1 MCVLINGIGCDV
13 QVRKLWGS
21 ASAVTATNG
30 QALVSNL
37 LQVMHTRQGSG
48 GDGTSDM
55 PQQEGG
61 EGGQR
66 EAEEGGEKEEEGQT
80 TGEGEGGKEEGERG
94 AADEPS
100 KSVQVTEVVAEV
112 EGLSEGSQAVSGEGQ
127 QAPQTV
133 DGEKGEEGGQ
143 QGLEPFEEK
152 AAVTV
157 DAVDV

>member
-1 MCVLINGIGCDV
+1 M

-48 GDGTSDM
+48 GDGASDM

-61 EGGQR
+61 EGG
-66 EAEEGGEKEEEGQT
+66 EKEQEGQT
-80 TGEGEGGKEEGERG
+80 TGEGEGEKDGGDRG

-100 KSVQVTEVVAEV
+100 KSVQVTEEAAEV
-112 EGLSEGSQAVSGEGQ
+112 EGLSEGSQARRGEEQ
-127 QAPQTV
+127 KALQTV
-133 DGEKGEEGGQ
+133 NGEAGGEEGGQ
-143 QGLEPFEEK
+143 QGLEPVEEK

-157 DAVDV
+157 DGVDV